1 LAGGFFR
8 EFWSAEFF
16 FGGDNVGFYFGRGEN
31 FFLNGQWREFR
42 FGEFFILFRRGIFLV
57 WSGHRIFQGP
67 FFREIVV
74 PMRHHGARLQFM
86 EARTG
91 DGF

>member
-1 LAGGFFR
+1 MFWRGVFLGSFGPQNFFLGGTTWAFILG
-8 EFWSAEFF
+8 E
-16 FGGDNVGFYFGRGEN
+16 GRI

-67 FFREIVV
+67 FLEKLWC
-74 PMRHHGARLQFM
+74 P
-86 EARTG
+86 
-91 DGF
+91 